1 MENKAKENNEHK
13 ISPMTILV
21 LLALFVVII
30 AVLVVSTSC
39 STEQKTG
46 TVTFTHGVSR
56 DLFASIGYP
65 DANSLLWD
73 ITATKLSK
81 GSKAGEGV
89 ISDVLLTDEFGPFST
104 GHWEFTLVGK
114 DGETAVYEGSTTAYI
129 VEGANLLEV
138 TVDPIGETGTLV
150 FSGCNFPFD
159 NTSGAEYT
167 GVQIYVDGVMTFG
180 VGRNYCEQNAN
191 GMWVVPQQSTQL
203 EAGLHDVSVLLGGN
217 EPVTVET
224 FKVRIVGGLTTTVTF
239 GTFEGSTGI
248 VVSVNRLEAIEE

>member
-1 MENKAKENNEHK
+1 MRK
-13 ISPMTILV
+13 TIAIIITVTAL
-21 LLALFVVII
+21 LLA
-30 AVLVVSTSC
+30 VSC
-39 STEQKTG
+39 NTEQKTG

-56 DLFASIGYP
+56 DLCASIGYP
-65 DANSLLWD
+65 DADSLLWD

-89 ISDVLLTDEFGPFST
+89 FSDVLLTDEFGPFST
-104 GHWEFTLVGK
+104 GRWEFSLVGK

-129 VEGANLLEV
+129 TEGPNTIEV
-138 TVDPIGETGTLV
+138 TVDTVGETGTLV

-159 NTSGAEYT
+159 NGSGAEYS
-167 GVQIYVDGVMTFG
+167 GVQIYVDGQMTFG
-180 VGRNYCEQNAN
+180 VGRNYCQQNAN

-217 EPVTVET
+217 EPATVET

-239 GTFEGSTGI
+239 GTFEGNAGL
-248 VVSVNRLEAIEE
+248 VVNVDRMEAIEE

>member
-1 MENKAKENNEHK
+1 MRK
-13 ISPMTILV
+13 TIAIIITVMAL
-21 LLALFVVII
+21 LLA
-30 AVLVVSTSC
+30 VSC
-39 STEQKTG
+39 NTEQKTG

-56 DLFASIGYP
+56 DLCASIGYP
-65 DANSLLWD
+65 DADSLLWN

-89 ISDVLLTDEFGPFST
+89 FSDALLTDEFGPFST
-104 GHWEFTLVGK
+104 GRWEFSLVGK

-129 VEGANLLEV
+129 TEGPNTIEV
-138 TVDPIGETGTLV
+138 TVDTVGETGTLV

-159 NTSGAEYT
+159 NGSGAEYS
-167 GVQIYVDGVMTFG
+167 GVQIYVDGQMTFG
-180 VGRNYCEQNAN
+180 VGRNYCQQNAN

-217 EPVTVET
+217 EPATVET

-239 GTFEGSTGI
+239 GTFEGNAGL
-248 VVSVNRLEAIEE
+248 VVNVDRMEAIEE

>member
-1 MENKAKENNEHK
+1 MRNENKKNNEHK

-39 STEQKTG
+39 SQEKTG
-46 TVTFTHGVSR
+46 TVIFTQGVSR

-89 ISDVLLTDEFGPFST
+89 LSDVLLTDTFGPFST

-114 DGETAVYEGSTTAYI
+114 DGETAVYEGSTTACI
-129 VEGANLLEV
+129 TEGSNSIEV
-138 TVDPIGETGTLV
+138 TVNPIGETGTLV

-159 NTSGAEYT
+159 NGSGAEYT
-167 GVQIYVDGVMTFG
+167 GVQIYVDGAMKFG

-191 GMWVVPQQSTQL
+191 GMWVIPEQTMTLST
-203 EAGLHDVSVLLGGN
+203 GLHDVSVLLGGN
-217 EPVTVET
+217 EPATVET

-248 VVSVNRLEAIEE
+248 VVSVNRMEAIEE

>member
-1 MENKAKENNEHK
+1 MKKSIIIVLAV
-13 ISPMTILV
+13 MAL
-21 LLALFVVII
+21 LLA
-30 AVLVVSTSC
+30 VSCHSE
-39 STEQKTG
+39 STFG
-46 TVTFTHGVSR
+46 TVTFTQETSR

-89 ISDVLLTDEFGPFST
+89 LSDVLLTDEFGPFST

-114 DGETAVYEGSTTAYI
+114 DTGTAVYEGSTTAYI
-129 VEGANLLEV
+129 TEGSNSLEV
-138 TVDPIGETGTLV
+138 TVNPIGETGTLV

-159 NTSGAEYT
+159 NGSGAEYT
-167 GVQIYVDGVMTFG
+167 GVQIYVDGAMKFG
-180 VGRNYCEQNAN
+180 VGRNYCQQNAN
-191 GMWVVPQQSTQL
+191 DMWVIPEQSTQL
-203 EAGLHDVSVLLGGN
+203 EEGLHDVSVLLGGN
-217 EPVTVET
+217 EPATVET

-248 VVSVNRLEAIEE
+248 VVSVNRMEAIEE

>member
-1 MENKAKENNEHK
+1 MKKS
-13 ISPMTILV
+13 ITITIIVMAL
-21 LLALFVVII
+21 LLAV
-30 AVLVVSTSC
+30 SC

-56 DLFASIGYP
+56 DLSASIGYP
-65 DANSLLWD
+65 DINSLTWD

-104 GHWEFTLVGK
+104 GRWEFSLVGK

-129 VEGANLLEV
+129 VEGSNSLEV
-138 TVDPIGETGTLV
+138 TVNPIGETGTLV

-159 NTSGAEYT
+159 NGSGAEYS
-167 GVQIYVDGVMTFG
+167 GVQIYVDGAMKFG
-180 VGRNYCEQNAN
+180 VGRNHCQQNAN
-191 GMWVVPQQSTQL
+191 GLWVVPEQSTQL
-203 EAGLHDVSVLLGGN
+203 EEGLHDVSVLLGGN
-217 EPVTVET
+217 EPATVET

-248 VVSVNRLEAIEE
+248 VVSVNRMEAIEE

>member
-1 MENKAKENNEHK
+1 MKK
-13 ISPMTILV
+13 SG
-21 LLALFVVII
+21 II
-30 AVLVVSTSC
+30 AVIVMALLLAVSCHSE
-39 STEQKTG
+39 STLG
-46 TVTFTHGVSR
+46 TVTFTQGVSR

-114 DGETAVYEGSTTAYI
+114 DTGTAVYEGSTTAYI
-129 VEGANLLEV
+129 VEGSNLLEV
-138 TVDPIGETGTLV
+138 TVNPIGETGTLV

-159 NTSGAEYT
+159 NGSGAEYT
-167 GVQIYVDGVMTFG
+167 GVQIFIDGERVFG
-180 VGRNYCEQNAN
+180 ISRNYCTQKN
-191 GMWVVPQQSTQL
+191 GMWSVSDQTTTLS
-203 EAGLHDVSVLLGGN
+203 AGLHDVEVMFVGN
-217 EPVTVET
+217 EPITAES

-248 VVSVNRLEAIEE
+248 VVSVNRMEAIEE

>member
-1 MENKAKENNEHK
+1 MKKS
-13 ISPMTILV
+13 ITITIIVMAL
-21 LLALFVVII
+21 LLA
-30 AVLVVSTSC
+30 VSCHSE
-39 STEQKTG
+39 STLG
-46 TVTFTHGVSR
+46 TVTFTQGVSR

-89 ISDVLLTDEFGPFST
+89 LSDVLLTDEFGPFST

-114 DGETAVYEGSTTAYI
+114 DTGTAVYEGSTTAYI
-129 VEGANLLEV
+129 VEGSNLLEV
-138 TVDPIGETGTLV
+138 TVNPIGETGTLV

-159 NTSGAEYT
+159 NGSGAEYT
-167 GVQIYVDGVMTFG
+167 GVQIYVDGAMKFG
-180 VGRNYCEQNAN
+180 VGRNYCQQNAN
-191 GMWVVPQQSTQL
+191 GMWVIPEQSTQL
-203 EAGLHDVSVLLGGN
+203 EEGLHDVSVLLGGN
-217 EPVTVET
+217 EPTTVET

-248 VVSVNRLEAIEE
+248 VVSVNRMEAIEE

>member
-39 STEQKTG
+39 STQEKTG
-46 TVTFTHGVSR
+46 TVTFTQGVSR

-81 GSKAGEGV
+81 GSRGGEGTTEG
-89 ISDVLLTDEFGPFST
+89 VLLTDTFGPYSV
-104 GHWEFTLVGK
+104 GRWEFTLTGR

-129 VEGANLLEV
+129 AEGSNLLEV
-138 TVDPIGETGTLV
+138 TVNPIGETGTLV

-159 NTSGAEYT
+159 NGNGAEYS
-167 GVQIYVDGVMTFG
+167 GVQIYVDGQMTFG

-191 GMWVVPQQSTQL
+191 GLWVIPEQTMTLST
-203 EAGLHDVSVLLGGN
+203 GLHDISVLLGGN
-217 EPVTVET
+217 EPATIET

-248 VVSVNRLEAIEE
+248 VVSVNKMEAIEE